1 MARKAS
7 FSSHIVSGTSY
18 TGAVLPKPAS
28 IGLRENRLIRLEGYP
43 GDVVDTYF
51 RGKGL
56 LRKGAGIVSLG
67 VEGIDQGVRRLTGRD
82 YEAPRGIM
90 GRTRRDLGD
99 VFEHLKEGE
108 IIQAAS
114 AGWSVVS
121 GDILMDG
128 IDAVGG
134 YR

>member
-1 MARKAS
+1 MTFRPDN
-7 FSSHIVSGTSY
+7 
-18 TGAVLPKPAS
+18 L
-28 IGLRENRLIRLEGYP
+28 GLRENRLIGLEGYP
-43 GDVVDTYF
+43 GDVVNTYF
-51 RGKGL
+51 KGKGV
-56 LRKGAGIVSLG
+56 LRKAAGVVSLG

-82 YEAPRGIM
+82 YEAPKGIM

-108 IIQAAS
+108 VIQAAS

-128 IDAVGG
+128 IDAAGG
-134 YR
+134 YRKGPNYGIAA